1 MFIKKFHTHFFF
13 NKFLSS
19 NDFESLTK
27 SELIGKIIADI
38 SNPYLRNNI
47 RVWKC
52 RLSGMTK
59 VIKIYF
65 SMHALHYNDLN
76 RFISLTVD
84 WNINFS
90 LQIHKIVYWSRIQG
104 QFLLL
109 KGFTICVR
117 AWCKQWWNA
126 KVYCYYSMLNK
137 VCRIPY
143 FVAHRNF
150 AVSLKI

>member
-13 NKFLSS
+13 NKFLFA

-27 SELIGKIIADI
+27 THISGITSEFGNVDSQAWQKSSKFILA
-38 SNPYLRNNI
+38 
-47 RVWKC
+47 C
-52 RLSGMTK
+52 
-59 VIKIYF
+59 
-65 SMHALHYNDLN
+65 MHCIYNDLN

-84 WNINFS
+84 WNINSS
-90 LQIHKIVYWSRIQG
+90 LQIYKIVYWSRSQG
-104 QFLLL
+104 QILLL